1 MYGSDDWQRKGTAHR
16 YRLWQGGAAVRSS
29 QADRSAGG
37 KLLLPMPT
45 PIIWGAVDELE
56 QPLWISEDEYKWIMN
71 DDQKEFFPKART
83 YFDKHS
89 PGLLQDHQCIDLG
102 GMVIEG
108 IKTPG
113 HTPGGMSF
121 YNRTTKEMIVSDNF
135 CPAVMVWRPL
145 DQSLRQLNETAEKIK
160 SMDVDCFWVGHDLRP
175 MKGALGSLW
184 HKAARLALDS
194 ENFTPIS
201 GTDNVFICC
210 DEEWKKKIAGKN
222 IRGRSIGMM
231 YAGRTLPVYLLWIF
245 FISSSFL

>member
-1 MYGSDDWQRKGTAHR
+1 MDLMIGREKALLIDTGYGKGELLSEVHRLTDRPVEIAITHAH
-16 YRLWQGGAAVRSS
+16 
-29 QADRSAGG
+29 ADH
-37 KLLLPMPT
+37 M
-45 PIIWGAVDELE
+45 GAVDELE

-222 IRGRSIGMM
+222 IGEIYRDDVCRPDFACVFIMD
-231 YAGRTLPVYLLWIF
+231 F
-245 FISSSFL
+245 FHK